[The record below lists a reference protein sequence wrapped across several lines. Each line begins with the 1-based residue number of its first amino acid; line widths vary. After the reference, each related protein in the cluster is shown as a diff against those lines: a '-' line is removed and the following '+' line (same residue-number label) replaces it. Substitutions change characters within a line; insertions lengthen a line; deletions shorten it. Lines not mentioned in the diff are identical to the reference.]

1 MAFSQKKTQKLWI
14 LKAIDRRT
22 RETIAWVTGG
32 RNIATVRR
40 LYAKLKHVRNATFYT
55 DNWDAFS
62 AVLPK
67 NRHII
72 GKKHTTTIEQNN
84 SNTRHYI
91 GRFTR
96 KTKIVSKSEQM
107 VDLSMRLL
115 SYLADAGGFETLQKQ
130 FLSIFI

>member
-1 MAFSQKKTQKLWI
+1 MK
-14 LKAIDRRT
+14 
-22 RETIAWVTGG
+22 
-32 RNIATVRR
+32 
-40 LYAKLKHVRNATFYT
+40 NATFYT
-55 DNWDAFS
+55 DNWEDFS

-72 GKKHTTTIEQNN
+72 GKQHTTTIEQNN

-96 KTKIVSKSEQM
+96 KTKIVSKSEEM
-107 VDLSMRLL
+107 VNLAMRLL
-115 SYLADAGGFETLQKQ
+115 SYLTASEGFQVLQKQ

>member
-1 MAFSQKKTQKLWI
+1 MS
-14 LKAIDRRT
+14 
-22 RETIAWVTGG
+22 
-32 RNIATVRR
+32 
-40 LYAKLKHVRNATFYT
+40 NATFYT
-55 DNWDAFS
+55 DNWEAFS

-72 GKKHTTTIEQNN
+72 GKKHTITIEQNN

-107 VDLSMRLL
+107 VNLSMRLL
-115 SYLADAGGFETLQKQ
+115 SYLTAAGGFETLQKQ
-130 FLSIFI
+130 FLSIFM